1 MLLLLSMVVFLSVRA
16 AGDPTLQLLGQT
28 YTEEDYQRAH
38 HLLGLDQPIYVQYAR
53 FLAGAV
59 RGDFGTAVTSGQPVR
74 LLLEQRLPNTL
85 QLAFSAFALIAV
97 FGVALGVLSAV
108 RRDTVLDKL
117 IKIFAVIGVGAPNF
131 WIAIMLIM
139 LLGGILRLLPTS
151 GSGGLDH
158 LVLPAFVLAWPGLA
172 GMVRVVRSGML
183 EVLDSEYVKFARLKG
198 LPERAVIYKHALKNA
213 MLPALT
219 FGGLSLAGL
228 LNGSV
233 VVEVVFGW
241 PGIGRLML
249 QGIAER
255 DVGIVQ
261 ATVLTAGS
269 FYVLMS
275 LIVDILYGYL
285 DPRITYR

>member
-1 MLLLLSMVVFLSVRA
+1 MLLLLSMVVFLGVRA
-16 AGDPTLQLLGQT
+16 TGDPALQLLGQT
-28 YTEEDYQRAH
+28 YTEEDYQRTR
-38 HLLGLDQPIYVQYAR
+38 HLLGLDQPIWVQYEVFIRNAMH
-53 FLAGAV
+53 
-59 RGDFGTAVTSGQPVR
+59 GDFGSAVTSGQPVR
-74 LLLEQRLPNTL
+74 NLLLQRLPNTL
-85 QLAFSAFALIAV
+85 QLAFSAFALVTIV
-97 FGVALGVLSAV
+97 GIALGVLSAV
-108 RRDTVLDKL
+108 KRGTLLDSV
-117 IKIFAVIGVGAPNF
+117 IKVFAVLGVAAPNF

-139 LLGGILRLLPTS
+139 LFGGILRLLPTN

-158 LVLPAFVLAWPGLA
+158 LILPAFVLGWPGLA
-172 GMVRVVRSGML
+172 GMARVVRASML

-198 LPERAVIYKHALKNA
+198 LPEWLVVYKHALKNA
-213 MLPALT
+213 MIPALT

-261 ATVLTAGS
+261 ATVLTAGL
-269 FYVLMS
+269 FYVVMS
-275 LIVDILYGYL
+275 LVVDILYGYV
-285 DPRITYR
+285 DPRITYK